1 MTKIP
6 SLLEMLKA
14 GVHFG
19 HQRSRWHPKMQP
31 YIFGLRNGVHIIDL
45 EKTAI
50 ALGQALEYV
59 KNLVADGKVILFVG
73 TKRQARD
80 FVTKAAESCGMPYV
94 TERWIGGLLTNFEE
108 FKRRMKKYKE
118 LEGMTISG
126 EIEKYTK
133 KEQAVMQKQLLK
145 MDKYLKG
152 LKGLEKLPD
161 ALYIADLRVEKTA
174 VTEAGKTAVPMV
186 AVCDTNTNPD
196 KAAYPIPSN
205 DDAVHAIEM
214 MVNAVAAAVN
224 EGKVELEKRRL
235 AEPVA
240 AAAPAKLKLTFTDE
254 SEALAPAMAK
264 SVSPGAAP
272 GKERRVIK
280 TQEVV

>member
-1 MTKIP
+1 MTTVP

-31 YIFGLRNGVHIIDL
+31 YIFGLRNGVHIINL
-45 EKTAI
+45 EKTAE

-59 KNLVADGKVILFVG
+59 KELVASGKVILFVG

-80 FVTKAAESCGMPYV
+80 FVTKAAVSCGMPYV
-94 TERWIGGLLTNFEE
+94 TERWIGGLLTNFDE

-118 LEGMTISG
+118 LEGMMISG

-174 VTEAGKTAVPMV
+174 VTEAGRTSVPMV

-235 AEPVA
+235 AEPMA
-240 AAAPAKLKLTFTDE
+240 EAAPAKLKLTFTDE
-254 SEALAPAMAK
+254 SETMAPALAK
-264 SVSPGAAP
+264 SALTGVAP
-272 GKERRVIK
+272 SKERRAIK